1 MTCNLI
7 ITPYNICYLIIFSI
21 FQFFSTFQSADG
33 YLVELATRYST
44 ELRTNYGD
52 VLQQL
57 EDLRLAEWS
66 DHAPPPPLAPGHN
79 GQQSCSSTAS
89 TASIMT
95 SMASNNPSSSDHLR
109 TMGGQPPR
117 QSYVNYPR
125 GQDNE
130 PIYVP
135 GSYLVSQ
142 VKGIVLGGA
151 TSHLIVNLK
160 AQ

>member
-1 MTCNLI
+1 
-7 ITPYNICYLIIFSI
+7 
-21 FQFFSTFQSADG
+21 
-33 YLVELATRYST
+33 
-44 ELRTNYGD
+44 
-52 VLQQL
+52 
-57 EDLRLAEWS
+57 
-66 DHAPPPPLAPGHN
+66 
-79 GQQSCSSTAS
+79 
-89 TASIMT
+89 
-95 SMASNNPSSSDHLR
+95 MASNNPSSSDHLR

-142 VKGIVLGGA
+142 VNWVLGDPTG
-151 TSHLIVNLK
+151 HLIVNLK

>member
-1 MTCNLI
+1 MQGLGSSQLAYDHLLNEINQGPFYGKKITKNIHNLF
-7 ITPYNICYLIIFSI
+7 LSL
-21 FQFFSTFQSADG
+21 FQSADG

-109 TMGGQPPR
+109 ATGGQLPR

-142 VKGIVLGGA
+142 K
-151 TSHLIVNLK
+151 SDNF
-160 AQ
+160 Q

>member
-1 MTCNLI
+1 MLFFISIKN
-7 ITPYNICYLIIFSI
+7 NDIFSL
-21 FQFFSTFQSADG
+21 SLSFQSADG

-95 SMASNNPSSSDHLR
+95 SMASNNPSSDHLR
-109 TMGGQPPR
+109 ATGGQPPR

-142 VKGIVLGGA
+142 VKWILGDA

-160 AQ
+160 TQ

>member
-1 MTCNLI
+1 M
-7 ITPYNICYLIIFSI
+7 
-21 FQFFSTFQSADG
+21 
-33 YLVELATRYST
+33 ELATRYST

-142 VKGIVLGGA
+142 K
-151 TSHLIVNLK
+151 SENLQYNTLACWLDETNNSDVPSITQNSLFLFCNIIK
-160 AQ
+160 K

>member
-1 MTCNLI
+1 M
-7 ITPYNICYLIIFSI
+7 IIF
-21 FQFFSTFQSADG
+21 FFLQCADS

-66 DHAPPPPLAPGHN
+66 DHAPPPPLAPG
-79 GQQSCSSTAS
+79 QTSAAS

-95 SMASNNPSSSDHLR
+95 SMASNH
-109 TMGGQPPR
+109 PPR
-117 QSYVNYPR
+117 QSYVNYPS

-135 GSYLVSQ
+135 GSYLVCQAITPSYSYYF
-142 VKGIVLGGA
+142 A
-151 TSHLIVNLK
+151 NF
-160 AQ
+160 